1 MDVEQDTEARI
12 LAAAHRVFVRHGTA
26 NARTQDIADEAGV
39 NKALLHYYFGT
50 KEKLAEA
57 VFLQS
62 ARVVFPKLIEIMGSD
77 MPLASKLQAA
87 VDFEFDVLEEN
98 PYLPG
103 YLLSEFQTRHD
114 SVRDLLSRSVPM
126 DQLRD
131 AVMNRLQS
139 QLDAEADA
147 GNIRRISAPGL
158 MLMLMS
164 QIHFPFAAAP
174 MLHIALGLADDER
187 SALMV
192 RHRQSLAGSIMR
204 SLAPD

>member
-1 MDVEQDTEARI
+1 MESAQDTEARI

-26 NARTQDIADEAGV
+26 KARTQEIADEAGV
-39 NKALLHYYFGT
+39 NKALLHYYFGS

-62 ARVVFPKLIEIMGSD
+62 ARIIFPKLIQIMGSD
-77 MPLASKLQAA
+77 MPLAGKVQAA
-87 VDFEFDVLEEN
+87 VDFKFDVLEEN

-103 YLLSEFQTRHD
+103 YLLSEFQLRQD
-114 SVRDLLSRSVPM
+114 SVRDLLSRSLPM

-147 GNIRRISAPGL
+147 GNIRRISAPEL

-174 MLHIALGLADDER
+174 MLNIALGLTEDER
-187 SALMV
+187 AALMV
-192 RHRQSLAGSIMR
+192 RHRQTLAGSIMR
-204 SLAPD
+204 SLATD